1 MKSVVCS
8 CSLQIQF
15 RLRSDLPAVLV
26 SARTVDAIMEDD
38 AGILIIEPVKKTGGM
53 VRVHVV
59 MIPNNESFIHQ
70 KNLLFQIITDLSGTV
85 LIIDDGLA
93 SSFVTTMDNVA
104 GHPVSN
110 LLPRLDLKKLLEA
123 VAQEVL

>member
-53 VRVHVV
+53 VATERG
-59 MIPNNESFIHQ
+59 IGQ
-70 KNLLFQIITDLSGTV
+70 
-85 LIIDDGLA
+85 
-93 SSFVTTMDNVA
+93 
-104 GHPVSN
+104 
-110 LLPRLDLKKLLEA
+110 
-123 VAQEVL
+123 